1 MLMNKF
7 YKFKRLLYYIYGE
20 KFFKRLDYNWSNYP
34 SRFEII
40 QKIINKNKYES
51 YLEIGC
57 DKNVNFSKIEAKEKI
72 GVDPISGGTI
82 RMTSDE
88 FFKTNTKKF
97 DCVFIDGLHIYEQVR
112 KDIINSV
119 KFLNSNG
126 IIILHDC
133 LPTKIWNQIV
143 PRIYTGWNGDVW
155 KAIVEARTMKNIDT
169 YTCKADNGL
178 GIILKRPNRNLL
190 TINTGNFK
198 KLKFKDYYTNH
209 KSYMN
214 LIEVSDIARV
224 LL

>member
-1 MLMNKF
+1 MFENKF
-7 YKFKRLLYYIYGE
+7 YKLKRLFYYIYGE

-57 DKNVNFSKIEAKEKI
+57 DKNVNFSKIEAKGKI

-143 PRIYTGWNGDVW
+143 PRIYTSWNGDVW

>member
-1 MLMNKF
+1 MFENKF
-7 YKFKRLLYYIYGE
+7 YKLKRLFYYIYGE

-82 RMTSDE
+82 RMTSDD

>member
-1 MLMNKF
+1 MFENKF
-7 YKFKRLLYYIYGE
+7 YKLKRLFYYIYGE
-20 KFFKRLDYNWSNYP
+20 IFFKRLDYNWSNYP

-57 DKNVNFSKIEAKEKI
+57 DENVNFSLIEAKEKI

-82 RMTSDE
+82 RMTSDD
-88 FFKTNTKKF
+88 FFKTNTKNF
-97 DCVFIDGLHIYEQVR
+97 DFVFIDGLHIYEQVR

-143 PRIYTGWNGDVW
+143 PRIYTAWNGDVW

>member
-1 MLMNKF
+1 MKITDHKILALKYRPKN
-7 YKFKRLLYYIYGE
+7 
-20 KFFKRLDYNWSNYP
+20 
-34 SRFEII
+34 FE
-40 QKIINKNKYES
+40 E
-51 YLEIGC
+51 LIGQ
-57 DKNVNFSKIEAKEKI
+57 DVMAQ
-72 GVDPISGGTI
+72 T
-82 RMTSDE
+82 
-88 FFKTNTKKF
+88 
-97 DCVFIDGLHIYEQVR
+97 
-112 KDIINSV
+112 IINSI

-143 PRIYTGWNGDVW
+143 PRIYKGWNGDVW

-190 TINTGNFK
+190 TINTANFK

>member
-1 MLMNKF
+1 
-7 YKFKRLLYYIYGE
+7 
-20 KFFKRLDYNWSNYP
+20 
-34 SRFEII
+34 
-40 QKIINKNKYES
+40 
-51 YLEIGC
+51 
-57 DKNVNFSKIEAKEKI
+57 
-72 GVDPISGGTI
+72 
-82 RMTSDE
+82 MTSDE

-97 DCVFIDGLHIYEQVR
+97 DFVFIDGLHIYEQVR